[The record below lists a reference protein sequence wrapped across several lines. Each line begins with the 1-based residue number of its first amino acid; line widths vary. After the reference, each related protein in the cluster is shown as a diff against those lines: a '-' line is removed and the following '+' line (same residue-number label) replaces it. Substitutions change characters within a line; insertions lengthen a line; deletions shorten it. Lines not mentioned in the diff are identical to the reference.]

1 MMRARR
7 RPLAMVATCLGL
19 AAVAGCASAGST
31 PPVGTVKAGA
41 SPSVSYLDSVSE
53 VSPAAQPASPQ
64 AAPSPVGVNVAAFNA
79 LARQEAS
86 AWARS
91 PLAKV
96 WRTGLV
102 LLDPVLTAAPSGG
115 LPSTADQNA
124 LADGAL
130 VFEGPPPS
138 GRPADV
144 VTWSDGSTMKVA
156 VLSATRAFDALT
168 RGGSCVTCVSTPLVV
183 TAARPTTVAVP
194 TSRGTASLPAWAFT
208 IKGVTTPVIQVALA
222 PGSYVTP
229 QSDGAILPAKELRPL
244 GTGFAATTNAHVSVT
259 GRTLTLSLDGEYC
272 DTKWGGLAY
281 ETGGAVVVGG
291 WLYRPDPHGG
301 CLAAIVRRLAAVRLA
316 APVGDRVVLDAA
328 TGQPVTQEPT

>member
-7 RPLAMVATCLGL
+7 RPLALVATCLAL
-19 AAVAGCASAGST
+19 AAIAGCASASST
-31 PPVGTVKAGA
+31 PPAGTVKAGA

-53 VSPAAQPASPQ
+53 VSPTAQPASPL

-115 LPSTADQNA
+115 LPSTADQSS

-138 GRPADV
+138 GRPAGL

-156 VLSATRAFDALT
+156 VLSAARSFDALT
-168 RGGSCVTCVSTPLVV
+168 RGGSCVACVSTPLVV

-194 TSRGTASLPAWAFT
+194 TSRGTASVPAWAFT
-208 IKGVTTPVIQVALA
+208 IKGVSSPVIQVALA

-229 QSDGAILPAKELRPL
+229 HSNGAILPARELRPL

-272 DTKWGGLAY
+272 DAKWGGLVY

-291 WLYRPDPHGG
+291 WLYRPDPKGG
-301 CLAAIVRRLAAVRLA
+301 CLAAIVRRLAVVRLA
-316 APVGDRVVLDAA
+316 APVGGRVVLDAA

>member
-1 MMRARR
+1 MVRALCRS
-7 RPLAMVATCLGL
+7 LTLVAACLGL
-19 AAVAGCASAGST
+19 AAIAGCASASST
-31 PPVGTVKAGA
+31 LSAGTVKAGA
-41 SPSVSYLDSVSE
+41 SPSVSSVDSVSE
-53 VSPAAQPASPQ
+53 VSPAAQPASPL

-102 LLDPVLTAAPSGG
+102 LLDPALTSVPSSGFPSAAAERAF
-115 LPSTADQNA
+115 ADR
-124 LADGAL
+124 AL

-138 GRPADV
+138 GRPAGV

-156 VLSATRAFDALT
+156 VLSATRSFEALT

-183 TAARPTTVAVP
+183 TAARPATVAVP
-194 TSRGTASLPAWAFT
+194 TSRGTASVPAWAFT
-208 IKGVTTPVIQVALA
+208 IKGVSSPVIQVALA

-229 QSDGAILPAKELRPL
+229 HDDGAIIPAKELGPL
-244 GTGFAATTNAHVSVT
+244 GTGFAATTNARVSVT

-272 DTKWGGLAY
+272 DTKWGGLVY

-301 CLAAIVRRLAAVRLA
+301 CLAAIVGRLAVVRLA
-316 APVGDRVVLDAA
+316 APVGDRVVLEAA
-328 TGQPVTQEPT
+328 TGRPVTQEPI